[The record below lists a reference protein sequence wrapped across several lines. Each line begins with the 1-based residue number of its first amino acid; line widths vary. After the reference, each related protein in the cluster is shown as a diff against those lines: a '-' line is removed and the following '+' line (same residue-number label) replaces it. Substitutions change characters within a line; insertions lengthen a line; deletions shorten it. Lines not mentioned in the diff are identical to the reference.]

1 MEDGAALVGL
11 AIALVGLGIAYGLDA
26 PVFDGV
32 ASIGIGLLLIAAAVL
47 LVRETRSLLTGESA
61 SPRLLEQVRAELT
74 SDPNVVAV
82 EEILSMHLGPNEVL
96 MAVTLDFR
104 DDLPSGA
111 IEEAAAAL
119 SAGIEQPAPAG
130 DAPLHAAEARPAGRQ
145 GGRARPGRGGG
156 GGCRLTL
163 PSPFD
168 AQLVNG
174 PFGDPA
180 LYVDLVH
187 AGRAF
192 LLDAGDLAALP
203 PRKLLRVGD
212 VLVSHAH
219 MDHWSGFDLFLRL
232 ALGREMTVRVA
243 GPPGMIDRV
252 EHKIRAYTWNLLEGY
267 AAGLELLVT
276 EVGEDGPAARA
287 RFALGSGFAREPLP
301 APTGDAL
308 IDEENLRVTAVALDH
323 GIPCLGYAI
332 EEKAR
337 VNVWKNRLAEMGLE
351 PGPWLRELKA
361 LALGDAP
368 DDTPVAARG
377 TEGERRLPLGLLKER
392 VLTVAEGRKLA
403 YVTDVGWTA
412 GNVERITAAG
422 AGCLAARHRGHL
434 PRPRPRAGRRPPPP
448 HRPAGRHAGAARG
461 GGARPALPLLATPR
475 RGGGGPAGGAGGGPC
490 GRGDGAAAGGV

>member
-1 MEDGAALVGL
+1 M
-11 AIALVGLGIAYGLDA
+11 
-26 PVFDGV
+26 
-32 ASIGIGLLLIAAAVL
+32 
-47 LVRETRSLLTGESA
+47 
-61 SPRLLEQVRAELT
+61 
-74 SDPNVVAV
+74 
-82 EEILSMHLGPNEVL
+82 
-96 MAVTLDFR
+96 
-104 DDLPSGA
+104 
-111 IEEAAAAL
+111 
-119 SAGIEQPAPAG
+119 
-130 DAPLHAAEARPAGRQ
+130 
-145 GGRARPGRGGG
+145 
-156 GGCRLTL
+156 

-212 VLVSHAH
+212 ILVSHAH

-287 RFALGSGFAREPLP
+287 RFALGGGFAREPLP

-308 IDEENLRVTAVALDH
+308 IDEENLRVTAVTLDH

-412 GNVERITAAG
+412 GNVERIRRLAQGAWLLVIEATFLDRDRERAAARRHLTARQAGTLARLAG
-422 AGCLAARHRGHL
+422 AERVL
-434 PRPRPRAGRRPPPP
+434 PFHFSP
-448 HRPAGRHAGAARG
+448 RHAEEEATLRAELEAAHAG
-461 GGARPALPLLATPR
+461 EAMAPLPE
-475 RGGGGPAGGAGGGPC
+475 GC
-490 GRGDGAAAGGV
+490 KGVPGQ